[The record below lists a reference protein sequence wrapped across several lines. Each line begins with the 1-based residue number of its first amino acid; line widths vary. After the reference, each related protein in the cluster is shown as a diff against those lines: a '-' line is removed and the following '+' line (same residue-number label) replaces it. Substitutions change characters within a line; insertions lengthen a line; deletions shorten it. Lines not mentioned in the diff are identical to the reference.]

1 MQAPLGGIPHPSLR
15 KPEPGAGRLISPRTS
30 IRSRRSLILS
40 AIRTLKTKEAAPTPA
55 SRPKAGFKIKLN
67 DVTGVATIAGTAT
80 AVPPHIITR
89 EIVKER
95 IKDVFSLDGTRL
107 EAIRSVI
114 DNSRIDQRYSVFPVD
129 YIVEPRPLSRINA
142 EYREKAVELGL
153 EVTRQALAQA
163 EMFPSDVDLLITVSC
178 TGVMIPSLDAYIAM
192 EMGFRSDVRRLPITE
207 LGCAAGAAG
216 LARAW
221 EYLAAFPDRT
231 ALLVSV
237 ELPTLTFQRKDFS
250 QANLIS
256 AILFGDG
263 AAGVV
268 ITGRDASGPRIVAS
282 ESFLFPDSLGAMGFD
297 LRDSGFHIALSRDVP
312 QLIREKIKG
321 LADGFLARN
330 GLKRRDVS
338 AFLLH
343 PGGQKLLSFMEAEL
357 ELSSRDTEI
366 SWDVLRRFG
375 NLSSAS
381 VLFILQE
388 WMRRREMPPKSYG
401 LLMSF
406 GPGFTAEMLLLQWP

>member
-1 MQAPLGGIPHPSLR
+1 M
-15 KPEPGAGRLISPRTS
+15 
-30 IRSRRSLILS
+30 S
-40 AIRTLKTKEAAPTPA
+40 AIRTLKIVERAPVRANTQEAD
-55 SRPKAGFKIKLN
+55 FKIPLSN
-67 DVTGVATIAGTAT
+67 AVGVATIAGTAT
-80 AVPPHIITR
+80 AVPPHVLTR
-89 EIVKER
+89 ETVKER
-95 IKDVFSLDGTRL
+95 IKDVFSLEGMRL

-114 DNSRIDQRYSVFPVD
+114 DNSQIDQRHSVFPVD
-129 YIVEPRPLSRINA
+129 YIVEPRPLARINA

-163 EMFPSDVDLLITVSC
+163 DMSPTDVDLLITVSC
-178 TGVMIPSLDAYIAM
+178 TGVMIPSLDAYIAT

-221 EYLAAFPDRT
+221 EYLNAFPDRT
-231 ALLVSV
+231 ALLVAV

-256 AILFGDG
+256 AVLFGDG

-268 ITGRDASGPRIVAS
+268 VTGREARGPRIVAS
-282 ESFLFPDSLGAMGFD
+282 ESFLFPNSLDAMGFD
-297 LRDSGFHIALSRDVP
+297 LRDSGFHIVLSKNVP
-312 QLIREKIKG
+312 ELIREKVRG
-321 LADGFLARN
+321 LADDFLARN
-330 GLKRRDVS
+330 GLKRGDVS

-357 ELSSRDTEI
+357 ELTRADTEI

-388 WMRRREMPPKSYG
+388 WMTRREMPSESYG
-401 LLMSF
+401 LLMAF

>member
-1 MQAPLGGIPHPSLR
+1 LS
-15 KPEPGAGRLISPRTS
+15 S
-30 IRSRRSLILS
+30 IRSP
-40 AIRTLKTKEAAPTPA
+40 KPEEAAQVIAVGPESEFKATPSGA
-55 SRPKAGFKIKLN
+55 TAI
-67 DVTGVATIAGTAT
+67 ATIAGTAT
-80 AVPPHIITR
+80 AVPPHLLTR
-89 EIVKER
+89 DIVKQR
-95 IKDVFSLDGTRL
+95 MKDVFSLDGKRL
-107 EAIRSVI
+107 EAIRTVI
-114 DNSRIDQRYSVFPVD
+114 DNSQIDQRFSVFPVEH
-129 YIVEPRPLSRINA
+129 IIEPRPLAQINT

-153 EVTRQALAQA
+153 RVAADALAQA
-163 EMFPSDVDLLITVSC
+163 EMVPTDVDLLITVSC
-178 TGVMIPSLDAYIAM
+178 TGVMIPSLDAYLAT
-192 EMGFRSDVRRLPITE
+192 EMGFRQDVRRLPITE

-221 EYLAAFPDRT
+221 EYLRAFPDRT

-268 ITGRDASGPRIVAS
+268 ITGREAPGPRILAS
-282 ESFLFPDSLGAMGFD
+282 ECYLFPDSLDAMGFD
-297 LRDSGFHIALSRDVP
+297 LRDSGFHIVLSKDVP
-312 QLIREKIKG
+312 QLIREKVKG
-321 LADGFLARN
+321 LVDGFLARN
-330 GLKRRDVS
+330 GLRREDIS

-357 ELSSRDTEI
+357 GLSRTDTEF

-388 WMRRREMPPKSYG
+388 LLSKREMASGSYG

-406 GPGFTAEMLLLQWP
+406 GPGFTAEMILLQWP

>member
-1 MQAPLGGIPHPSLR
+1 MS
-15 KPEPGAGRLISPRTS
+15 S
-30 IRSRRSLILS
+30 IRSPRPE
-40 AIRTLKTKEAAPTPA
+40 EAAQVFAVEPE
-55 SRPKAGFKIKLN
+55 SEVKVRPNVA
-67 DVTGVATIAGTAT
+67 TAVATIAGTAT
-80 AVPPHIITR
+80 AVPPHVLTR
-89 EIVKER
+89 DIVKQR
-95 IKDVFSLDGTRL
+95 MKDVFSLDGKRL
-107 EAIRSVI
+107 EAIHTVI
-114 DNSRIDQRYSVFPVD
+114 DNSQIDQRHSVFPVEH
-129 YIVEPRPLSRINA
+129 IIEPRPLAQINT

-153 EVTRQALAQA
+153 RAAADALGQAGMA
-163 EMFPSDVDLLITVSC
+163 PSDVDLLITVSC
-178 TGVMIPSLDAYIAM
+178 TGVMIPSLDAYLAK

-221 EYLAAFPDRT
+221 EYLRAFPDRT
-231 ALLVSV
+231 ALLVAV

-268 ITGRDASGPRIVAS
+268 ITGREAPGPRILAS
-282 ESFLFPDSLGAMGFD
+282 ESYLFPNSLDAMGFD
-297 LRDSGFHIALSRDVP
+297 LRDSGFHIVLSKDVP

-321 LADGFLARN
+321 LVDGFLAGH
-330 GLKRRDVS
+330 GLRREDIS
-338 AFLLH
+338 AFILH

-357 ELSSRDTEI
+357 GLSRTDTEF

-388 WMRRREMPPKSYG
+388 WLTKREMASGSYG